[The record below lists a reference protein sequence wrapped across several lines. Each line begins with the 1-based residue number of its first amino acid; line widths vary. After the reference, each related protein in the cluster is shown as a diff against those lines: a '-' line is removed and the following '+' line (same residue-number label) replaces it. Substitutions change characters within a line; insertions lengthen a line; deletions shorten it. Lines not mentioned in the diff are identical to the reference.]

1 MDVVILNTLLTAW
14 VVMAIT
20 LIFWWMMARKR
31 SLVPSGLY
39 NAAEALIEL
48 LDEFVRGIAGDKNGR
63 RFFPLIATLLIYI
76 MFANWLSLTPV
87 FNAIGV
93 FEPLEA
99 HEAEFHEKAT
109 VFKDGGVRLIL
120 PGAND
125 IEVEGVKCEAI
136 ADEHDA
142 EVCREHAIETAV
154 EGKVKEDETV
164 GILAPYLRGI
174 NTDLMT
180 TASFAI
186 VAVFFIQYWGI
197 TTLGFFS
204 YAGKFINF
212 KSPIDFFVGI
222 LSPSPGA
229 KAHQL
234 LPSLW
239 KPSRRRNLAA
249 GDDVP
254 DPAGFGCT
262 RHLLRVGAVRRGSSG
277 LRIRGPDAR
286 VRIARGFA
294 SRTRRA
300 RSRRRGRRASWA
312 RLVVSVLPVEGLVSR
327 RS

>member
-1 MDVVILNTLLTAW
+1 
-14 VVMAIT
+14 
-20 LIFWWMMARKR
+20 
-31 SLVPSGLY
+31 
-39 NAAEALIEL
+39 
-48 LDEFVRGIAGDKNGR
+48 
-63 RFFPLIATLLIYI
+63 

-186 VAVFFIQYWGI
+186 VAVFSIQYWGI

-222 LSPSPGA
+222 LESIAELA
-229 KAHQL
+229 KLISFSFRLFGNL
-234 LPSLW
+234 L
-239 KPSRRRNLAA
+239 A
-249 GDDVP
+249 GEI
-254 DPAGFGCT
+254 
-262 RHLLRVGAVRRGSSG
+262 LLLVMTFLIPLVSAVLVIFYGLELFVGAVQAFVFAA
-277 LRIRGPDAR
+277 LTL
-286 VRIARGFA
+286 VFA
-294 SRTRRA
+294 SLA
-300 RSRRRGRRASWA
+300 VSHHGPEEHDHAAEGAAPLWA